1 MLVMILILCLK
12 PINNVLT
19 SIEVNNYEY
28 HEIKLQFFRFWAKL
42 PPEIS
47 LVTRGCLKMGQILK
61 FAINGCHH
69 QISHAIL
76 HKNANFQ
83 SPVMILS

>member
-28 HEIKLQFFRFWAKL
+28 HEIKLRFFRFWAKL

-47 LVTRGCLKMGQILK
+47 LVTPWVPQNGTHSLEDMAKTHDAIRFLVRFYIKMQIFSL
-61 FAINGCHH
+61 
-69 QISHAIL
+69 Q
-76 HKNANFQ
+76 
-83 SPVMILS
+83 